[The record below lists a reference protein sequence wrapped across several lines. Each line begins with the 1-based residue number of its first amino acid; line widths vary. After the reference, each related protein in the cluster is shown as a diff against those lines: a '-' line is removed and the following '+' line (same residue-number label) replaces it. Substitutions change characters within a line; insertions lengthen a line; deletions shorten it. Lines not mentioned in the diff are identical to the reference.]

1 MAGRSDANIPFRLYR
16 WSLAAGLAAFSAAYV
31 ALDASAQLPEKGKY
45 GKTLVAHFRVPPEIV
60 AKYASFTASPPKPGD
75 SPVISAMTADS
86 VDWVSPA
93 FDVKTSGNP
102 HTLVVTM
109 TGSAKADGGAGAV
122 WTAGWKLDTGVTVQ
136 QLLPGLAKPEAKA
149 GEWFMVT
156 GASPTTFKE
165 DRSVSVDLGLVRTR
179 NMDIASVQIDVWSGA
194 ADVGFLDVIGGW
206 PARLVIFGLVLMVLW
221 RLGFR
226 RPRR

>member
-1 MAGRSDANIPFRLYR
+1 VAERSGASVSFRLYR
-16 WSLAAGLAAFSAAYV
+16 WPLAAAFAAFCAAYV
-31 ALDASAQLPEKGKY
+31 PPDASAQLPEKGKY
-45 GKTLVAHFRVPPEIV
+45 GKTLVAHFRVPPETV

-75 SPVISAMTADS
+75 SPVISAITADS
-86 VDWVSPA
+86 VDWVSPV

-109 TGSAKADGGAGAV
+109 TGSAKADGGAGAI
-122 WTAGWKLDTGVTVQ
+122 WTAGWKLDTGMTVQ

-165 DRSVSVDLGLVRTR
+165 DRSVAVDLGLVRAR
-179 NMDIASVQIDVWSGA
+179 NMEIASVQIDVWSGA
-194 ADVGFLDVIGGW
+194 ADVGFWDVVGTW
-206 PARLVIFGLVLMVLW
+206 PGRLVIFGLVLMVLW

>member
-1 MAGRSDANIPFRLYR
+1 
-16 WSLAAGLAAFSAAYV
+16 
-31 ALDASAQLPEKGKY
+31 
-45 GKTLVAHFRVPPEIV
+45 
-60 AKYASFTASPPKPGD
+60 
-75 SPVISAMTADS
+75 MTADS
-86 VDWVSPA
+86 VDWVSPV

-109 TGSAKADGGAGAV
+109 TGSAKADGGAGAI
-122 WTAGWKLDTGVTVQ
+122 WTAGWKLDSGTTVST
-136 QLLPGLAKPEAKA
+136 LLPGLAKPEAKA

-165 DRSVSVDLGLVRTR
+165 DRSVAVDLGLVRAR

-194 ADVGFLDVIGGW
+194 ADVSFLDVVGGW
-206 PARLVIFGLVLMVLW
+206 PARLVIFGLVLMALW